1 MHRRLGSG
9 ELSAIAEKLF
19 NGVTIKD
26 RRQGF
31 KVYKQS
37 FVGSEAVEFM
47 LDEGLAPHDVSACEL
62 GHQLLA
68 VSTKVFLY
76 LQILCFSF
84 LLHWIYVDNIS
95 SGHNP
100 AMSMIIYSPLGHFSC
115 CLLICL
121 RIMCLL
127 VKFSASRSDTGQKG
141 HMISFCTFG
150 G

>member
-9 ELSAIAEKLF
+9 DLSAIAEKLF

-68 VSTKVFLY
+68 VSTKVALP
-76 LQILCFSF
+76 ILTHSVFFFSF
-84 LLHWIYVDNIS
+84 ALDICGQQFFRAQSCHKYDNLLSLFFLDSN
-95 SGHNP
+95 
-100 AMSMIIYSPLGHFSC
+100 FSY

-127 VKFSASRSDTGQKG
+127 GKFLPRGPTPDKKAT
-141 HMISFCTFG
+141 
-150 G
+150 

>member
-9 ELSAIAEKLF
+9 ELSAVAEKLF

-68 VSTKVFLY
+68 VSSKVALP
-76 LQILCFSF
+76 ILKGSAFFFSF
-84 LLHWIYVDNIS
+84 ALDKHGDNEF
-95 SGHNP
+95 SGQNP
-100 AMSMIIYSPLGHFSC
+100 AIGISMIFT
-115 CLLICL
+115 L
-121 RIMCLL
+121 R
-127 VKFSASRSDTGQKG
+127 
-141 HMISFCTFG
+141 
-150 G
+150 